1 MRKYIAASALAL
13 ASVAGAGLAWAAGAG
28 VELKKVEWTF
38 TGPLFSYANFFGTY
52 DRAAAQRGFQVY
64 KDVCAACHSLSL
76 VAYRNLQELGLSEAA
91 VKGIAA
97 EVQIPD
103 MGEDG
108 SAIERPGK
116 PSDRFRK
123 PFPNE
128 AAARAANN
136 GAYPPDLSLIV
147 KARADGANYL
157 YSLLLGYDDI
167 EKMPPADKAKVGL
180 ASDWKLQDGMSFNR
194 YYNPEPHTGF
204 QIAMP
209 QPLRDEQVQYTDDT
223 KATLDQMAR
232 DVTTF
237 LAWAAEPR
245 LEDRKR
251 TGVRVLI
258 FLIVLAGVMLAVQ
271 RKIWANAH

>member
-1 MRKYIAASALAL
+1 MRKLLVAGGLAL
-13 ASVAGAGLAWAAGAG
+13 AAVAGAGLAWAAGGHVAF
-28 VELKKVEWTF
+28 EKVDWSF
-38 TGPLFSYANFFGTY
+38 KGPFGTY

-64 KDVCAACHSLSL
+64 KEVCATCHSLSL
-76 VAYRNLQELGLSEAA
+76 VAYRNLQELGLSENA

-97 EVQIPD
+97 DVQIAD
-103 MGEDG
+103 IGEDG

-136 GAYPPDLSLIV
+136 GALPPDLSLIV
-147 KARADGANYL
+147 KAREDGANYL
-157 YSLLLGYDDI
+157 YSLLLGYDD
-167 EKMPPADKAKVGL
+167 PAKLSAQDKAKIGL
-180 ASDWKLQDGMSFNR
+180 APEWKLQEGMHFNR
-194 YYNPEPHTGF
+194 YFNPEPTTGF
-204 QIAMP
+204 QIAMIP
-209 QPLRDEQVQYTDDT
+209 PLTEGRVQYTDDT
-223 KATLDQMAR
+223 KPTLKQMAV

-245 LEDRKR
+245 MEDRKR

-258 FLIVLAGVMLAVQ
+258 FLVILAGVMFVVQ
-271 RKIWANAH
+271 RKVWANAH

>member
-1 MRKYIAASALAL
+1 MRKYIAAGALAL
-13 ASVAGAGLAWAAGAG
+13 ASVAGAGLAWAAGAH
-28 VELKKVEWTF
+28 VELKKVEWSF
-38 TGPLFSYANFFGTY
+38 AGIFGTY

-64 KDVCAACHSLSL
+64 RDVCASCHSLSL

-103 MGEDG
+103 VGEDG
-108 SAIERPGK
+108 AAMERPGK

-147 KARADGANYL
+147 KARPDGANYL
-157 YSLLLGYDDI
+157 YSLLLGYDDVD
-167 EKMPPADKAKVGL
+167 KMSPADKAKVGL
-180 ASDWKLQDGMSFNR
+180 ASDWKLQDGMNFNR

-209 QPLRDEQVQYTDDT
+209 QPLRDEQVQYTDGT
-223 KATLDQMAR
+223 KATLDQTAR
-232 DVTTF
+232 DVTMF

-271 RKIWANAH
+271 RKVWANAH